1 MGLQISSLVPK
12 REISLED
19 LKNKKIAVDASQML
33 YQFLSSIRQS
43 DGNPLMDSSGNI
55 TSHLQG
61 IISRISNLMSKQI
74 KLAFVFDGKPPI
86 LKIKEQEERE
96 HRKQVAEKKLEQ
108 ARKEEDEEL
117 VLRYSKQIS
126 RLTPSIV
133 KESKELIS
141 ALGLPVI
148 QAPSEA
154 EAQASFMA
162 ERNHVDYVASSD
174 YDSLLYGAP
183 NMVRN
188 LTLSTKRRLPSGSYV
203 LVKPEVI
210 ELKETLNLL
219 GIDRDQLIIL
229 AILIGTDYN
238 IGGVKG
244 IGPKN
249 ALRLV
254 KQHKKFEDIFNEV
267 KADFDWKKIYA
278 TIKSMPIMKEYKLK
292 WNEFNEDKIKKLL
305 IDQHEFNQDRVDKII
320 GSLKGNKSIQKDQKV
335 LDKWF

>member
-1 MGLQISSLVPK
+1 MGLQISSLIPR

-19 LKNKKIAVDASQML
+19 LKNKKVAVDASQML
-33 YQFLSSIRQS
+33 YQFLSSIRQR
-43 DGNPLMDSSGNI
+43 DGTPLMDSSGNI

-74 KLAFVFDGKPPI
+74 KLVFVFDGKPPI
-86 LKIKEQEERE
+86 LKVKEQEERE
-96 HRKQVAEKKLEQ
+96 YRKQLAEKKLEN

-117 VLRYSKQIS
+117 ILRYSKQIS

-133 KESKELIS
+133 RESKELIS
-141 ALGLPVI
+141 ALGLPII

-154 EAQASFMA
+154 EAQAAFMA
-162 ERNHVDYVASSD
+162 ERNNVDYVASSD
-174 YDSLLYGAP
+174 YDALLYGAP
-183 NMVRN
+183 NIIRS
-188 LTLSTKRRLPSGSYV
+188 LTLSTRRRLPSGSYV

-210 ELKETLNLL
+210 ELKQTLNVL

-254 KQHKKFEDIFNEV
+254 KQHKRFDDIFKEV
-267 KADFDWKKIYA
+267 KADFDWKSIYA
-278 TIKSMPIMKEYKLK
+278 TIKNMPVIKDYKLK
-292 WNEFNEDKIKKLL
+292 WTNFDEAKIRKIL
-305 IDQHEFNQDRVDKII
+305 IDQHEFNQERVDKII
-320 GSLKGNKSIQKDQKV
+320 SSLKGNKPVLKDQKG